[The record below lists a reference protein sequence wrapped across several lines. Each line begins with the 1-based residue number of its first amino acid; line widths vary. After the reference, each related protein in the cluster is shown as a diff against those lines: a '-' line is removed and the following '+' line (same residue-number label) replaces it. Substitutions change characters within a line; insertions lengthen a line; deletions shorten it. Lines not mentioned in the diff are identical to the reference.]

1 MNRNCCRAL
10 LPVLLGLLLLGCAGG
25 SSLLSDVVAGVAS
38 ERLGSRGGTV
48 DSAPLNPAYRY
59 LRVEV
64 AGRPPALLVLGY
76 LDAHPQGEIEVW
88 YSARGEVIKL
98 QGGRIVAT
106 AGLETDWRAVRFVQ
120 APPPWLEALDH
131 SATFE
136 RARDVMPGHRY
147 GIRERVSLRAWRGSP
162 PAGLP
167 AVLAPTSGA
176 ALQWFQETTPESA
189 QPPLPPAWYAVGIRD
204 GRRSV
209 VYSEQ
214 CLSPALC
221 LRFAKWPVQ
230 VGL

>member
-1 MNRNCCRAL
+1 MTTNSCRAL
-10 LPVLLGLLLLGCAGG
+10 LPALVCLSLLGCAGG
-25 SSLLSDVVAGVAS
+25 SSLLSDVVVGVAS
-38 ERLGSRGGTV
+38 ERLGRRGDAV
-48 DSAPLNPAYRY
+48 DSAPLNPAFRY

-76 LDAHPQGEIEVW
+76 VDAHHQGEIEVW

-106 AGLETDWRAVRFVQ
+106 AGLETDWRAVRFEQ
-120 APPPWLEALDH
+120 APPMWPEALDH
-131 SATFE
+131 STTFE
-136 RARDVMPGHRY
+136 RTRDVMPGHRF
-147 GIRERVSLRAWRGSP
+147 GIREQVSLRTWRGSP

-167 AVLAPTSGA
+167 AVLAPMSGA
-176 ALQWFQETTPESA
+176 ALQWFQETTPETA
-189 QPPLPPAWYAVGIRD
+189 QLPLAPAWYAVGMRD
-204 GRRSV
+204 GQRSV

-221 LRFAKWPVQ
+221 LRLAKWPVQ